1 MWGRCSGGGSR
12 PRPQHCT
19 GIALCT
25 FCNFHC
31 SLLHSSYN
39 LGGNK
44 NPPRVGNGNT
54 QCAII
59 CSAPPLIR
67 VLAPLT
73 GEYAVIYCY
82 HQWSATTEVIIIMP
96 IHICRTCIGLP
107 AYIYI
112 AAPVNIC
119 LCVCVIHCVCMYI
132 IPTSLPPLQ
141 MYALK

>member
-39 LGGNK
+39 LVENR

-82 HQWSATTEVIIIMP
+82 HQWSATTVVIIITATTIATITTSGQSP
-96 IHICRTCIGLP
+96 PPPSPPPPPVVSHHHRSYHHH
-107 AYIYI
+107 AS
-112 AAPVNIC
+112 AAPV
-119 LCVCVIHCVCMYI
+119 
-132 IPTSLPPLQ
+132 
-141 MYALK
+141 